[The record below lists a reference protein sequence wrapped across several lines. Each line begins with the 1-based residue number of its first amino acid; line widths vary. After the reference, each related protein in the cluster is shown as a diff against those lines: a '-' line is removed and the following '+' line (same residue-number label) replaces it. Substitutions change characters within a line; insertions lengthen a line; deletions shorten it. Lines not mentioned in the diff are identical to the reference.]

1 MKKLLSV
8 ILAVMMILAVVP
20 MAAFAEDIAVSE
32 TTEATETT
40 EETTEKIV
48 EIVID
53 FVYPA
58 AGKPAYTDYML
69 DGIQC
74 TLESAR
80 WFEASSDQFIDEGT
94 PFSAGEYYI
103 EATFKAQDGFEFAEG
118 TDVII
123 NGAEALDV
131 QLNEDGTLTAV
142 GGFTV
147 EAEESD
153 DILSFIQ
160 RLINTVKT
168 VFFTIVR
175 FFGTMIGLK

>member
-32 TTEATETT
+32 TTETT
-40 EETTEKIV
+40 EETAEKIV

-58 AGKPAYTDYML
+58 AGEPAYTDYML
-69 DGIQC
+69 DSIQC

-80 WFEASSDQFIDEGT
+80 WFEVSSDQFIDEGK

-103 EATFKAQDGFEFAEG
+103 EATFKAQDGFEFFEDA
-118 TDVII
+118 DVII
-123 NGAEALDV
+123 NGAKALDV

-147 EAEESD
+147 AEEAGND
-153 DILSFIQ
+153 VLSFIQ
-160 RLINTVKT
+160 NLINTVKT
-168 VFFTIVR
+168 LFLTIVR